1 MPLGA
6 ESPVEYPRALYGR
19 NAEGTTILRVLVN
32 DSGRIDSVAV
42 AEGSGHAGL
51 DSAAVQ
57 GALAM
62 EFEPALEDGEP
73 VAVWVDLPVRF
84 AKGSDPAS
92 SDSSR
97 PDSSRPGSPRPEAR
111 QP

>member
-1 MPLGA
+1 M
-6 ESPVEYPRALYGR
+6 
-19 NAEGTTILRVLVN
+19 RVLVN
-32 DSGRIDSVAV
+32 ESGRIDSVAV

-92 SDSSR
+92 